1 MRGSRMS
8 TAVEIL
14 RFGVVGVASNAL
26 LYLLY
31 LAITAMGVEPKAAMS
46 LSYLVGVLQA
56 FVLNKRWT
64 FQHKGHV
71 RRAAIRYWVAYA
83 FLYVANIVLLIIFVD
98 IAGFDHRVVQGV
110 LILVIGLVLFAL
122 QKYWV
127 FGTLPLGRAS
137 SSAGTGEP

>member
-1 MRGSRMS
+1 MS
-8 TAVEIL
+8 TGIEIL

-26 LYLLY
+26 LYLFY
-31 LAITAMGVEPKAAMS
+31 LAITAMGVEPKTAMS
-46 LSYLVGVLQA
+46 LLYLVGVLQT

-64 FQHKGHV
+64 FQHEGHV
-71 RRAAIRYWVAYA
+71 RRTAIRYWVAYA
-83 FLYVANIVLLIIFVD
+83 SLYVANLVLLIIFVD

-127 FGTLPLGRAS
+127 FGTLPLRRAS
-137 SSAGTGEP
+137 GSARAGEP